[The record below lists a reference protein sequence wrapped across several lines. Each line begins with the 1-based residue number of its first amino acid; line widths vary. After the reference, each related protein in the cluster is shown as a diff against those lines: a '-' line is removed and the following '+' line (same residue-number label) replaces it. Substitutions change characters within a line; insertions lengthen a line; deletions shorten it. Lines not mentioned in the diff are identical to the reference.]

1 MTLTKAQRKKLAG
14 EHKAEFIPNHNT
26 WVCKHDRL
34 LWPCPTAKVLWEIQ
48 QAERKRDY
56 ANGKKK
62 SP

>member
-14 EHKAEFIPNHNT
+14 EHKAVHVEVTNN

-48 QAERKRDY
+48 QAERVRDY
-56 ANGKKK
+56 AKGKSK
-62 SP
+62 SA